1 MLWLM
6 QPNKLLEEQHM
17 YEIEI
22 LLIDDK
28 PADIELTRETFNEN
42 KLRNNLNIV
51 SNGSDANAFLRHDF
65 YVPQPDLIMLD
76 SEFSRSTDQSIFNAI
91 KQDEHLR
98 YVPLVIMTPAGR
110 EPDMPLHITPP
121 NGFVTKPLDF
131 LQFIHVIKS
140 IKSFR
145 VAIVTSL
152 L

>member
-1 MLWLM
+1 MTKFM
-6 QPNKLLEEQHM
+6 QPNNRLEVQNM

-28 PADIELTRETFNEN
+28 PADIQLMRETFNEN

-51 SNGSDANAFLRHDF
+51 STGSDANAFLRHDL

-76 SEFSRSTDQSIFNAI
+76 SEFSRSTDQSIFKAI

-98 YVPLVIMTPAGR
+98 YVPLVIMTPLGS
-110 EPDMPLHITPP
+110 EPEIPVHITPP

-131 LQFIHVIKS
+131 LQFINVIKS